1 MSALTTLA
9 RPYAKAAFQLA
20 QSANALPAWDS
31 MLSLAAEIASDS
43 AVAPLLESP
52 HVSEA
57 QALSLIADS
66 AGDHIDDRFRGFL
79 SVLAENDRLPLLGEI
94 SKIYARLRQEA
105 ERRLVAR
112 VVSAVGLSE
121 DQSQRLTSA
130 LSKRFDAEVELKNE
144 IDPNVI
150 GGAVI
155 YAGDQVIDGSL
166 KGRLKK
172 LEQSLAS

>member
-9 RPYAKAAFQLA
+9 RPYAKAAFVLA
-20 QSANALPAWDS
+20 EGDKALEAWDE
-31 MLSLAAEIASDS
+31 MLILAATITGDAL
-43 AVAPLLESP
+43 VAPLLENP
-52 HVSEA
+52 HVSAE
-57 QALSLIADS
+57 QALKLIADTGGQ
-66 AGDHIDDRFRGFL
+66 AFNERFRGYL
-79 SVLAENDRLPLLGEI
+79 YVLAENGRLALLGEI

-112 VVSAVGLSE
+112 VVSAVKLDE
-121 DQSQRLTSA
+121 EQSQRLKAA
-130 LSKRFDAEVELKNE
+130 LSKRFDADVELRNE
-144 IDPNVI
+144 IDPDVI

-166 KGRLKK
+166 AGRLRK

>member
-20 QSANALPAWDS
+20 QSANALPAWDD
-31 MLSLAAEIASDS
+31 MLSLAAEIATDD
-43 AVAPLLESP
+43 AVAPLLDSP
-52 HVSEA
+52 HVSEE
-57 QALSLIADS
+57 QALSLIAGS
-66 AGDHIDDRFRGFL
+66 GSNFDDGFRGFL

-94 SKIYARLRQEA
+94 SAIYARLRQEA

-112 VVSAVGLSE
+112 VVSAIALSE
-121 DQSQRLTSA
+121 EQSERLKSA
-130 LSKRFDAEVELKNE
+130 LSSRYDAEVELQNE